1 MFLLMSSGCEIK
13 GIIRHLGEIS
23 PMAFFC
29 FLRVRIDS
37 TLKSVCHI
45 FCWKQMEISHQLI
58 KSNPKK
64 HTLQS
69 DNGLKIFRDNKINFS
84 KDLLKL
90 LQNVSI

>member
-1 MFLLMSSGCEIK
+1 
-13 GIIRHLGEIS
+13 
-23 PMAFFC
+23 
-29 FLRVRIDS
+29 
-37 TLKSVCHI
+37 
-45 FCWKQMEISHQLI
+45 MEISHQLI

-90 LQNVSI
+90 LQNKWLIFAELDKLFVLLTEEKNKAIVDLL

>member
-1 MFLLMSSGCEIK
+1 
-13 GIIRHLGEIS
+13 
-23 PMAFFC
+23 
-29 FLRVRIDS
+29 
-37 TLKSVCHI
+37 
-45 FCWKQMEISHQLI
+45 MEISHQLI

-69 DNGLKIFRDNKINFS
+69 DNDLKIFRDNKINFS